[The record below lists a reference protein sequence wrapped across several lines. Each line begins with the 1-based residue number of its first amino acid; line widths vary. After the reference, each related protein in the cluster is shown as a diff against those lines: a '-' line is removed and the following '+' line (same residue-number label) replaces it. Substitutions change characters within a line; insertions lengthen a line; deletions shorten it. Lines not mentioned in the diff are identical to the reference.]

1 MMLTSSAYKSLTNL
15 TVSARPLSKSL
26 LISWGTWTSPFKIL
40 MRGYDPGPW
49 FLERRISMTPSCPPF
64 STNNFASS

>member
-40 MRGYDPGPW
+40 MRG
-49 FLERRISMTPSCPPF
+49 
-64 STNNFASS
+64 